1 MIINIDKKY
10 VGHFMALN
18 HVVGDT
24 VGVRI
29 GEATVI
35 AIDGDTYTLETP
47 NEERDEF
54 IAEAT
59 GKLCHSNPDAT
70 EEIFAAI
77 YDAGARFK

>member
-1 MIINIDKKY
+1 MIININKKY
-10 VGHFMALN
+10 IEHFRALN

-24 VGVRI
+24 VRVRI

-47 NEERDEF
+47 NEERDKFVIEANEVSPVN
-54 IAEAT
+54 ISAEA
-59 GKLCHSNPDAT
+59 C
-70 EEIFAAI
+70 FAM